1 MRVIRAR
8 ARPSGRAG
16 EPGRRADLF
25 DVVAALPPND
35 SPDDPAPVNDEGP
48 RELERAGVVL
58 REALEGALEALDPKP
73 PGRPAKEQ
81 MDTRAKELVA
91 LQNLVSELTIE
102 LEASRVRTELALTMP
117 HVLKAQGNTLGK
129 GGSPNVERWLKVVKD
144 LANDERHDT

>member
-1 MRVIRAR
+1 MGRPNKGAGHVDRLEGAEGTKERLRVILRTMTGEMSVKEACDLLHVSPAR
-8 ARPSGRAG
+8 LA
-16 EPGRRADLF
+16 
-25 DVVAALPPND
+25 
-35 SPDDPAPVNDEGP
+35 
-48 RELERAGVVL
+48 ELRTM
-58 REALEGALEALDPKP
+58 ALEGALDALDPKP

-117 HVLKAQGNTLGK
+117 HVLKTQGNTGGK